1 MDIAML
7 PRLLPAT
14 LFFAFSALSMPTL
27 ADERTPT
34 IHISAQGAATAA
46 PDMAIVTSGV
56 VAEGTTARE
65 ALTANNEAMNA
76 LIAVLKAAGIEDKHI
91 QTSNFS
97 VQPNYV
103 HSDKRDAN
111 GYPLPPKID
120 GYRVSNMVTVKVL
133 DLDSLGAVLDQSVT
147 VGANTINGIDF
158 GVQDASKLLD
168 EARKNA
174 MAEAIKNA
182 SIYAEAAN
190 VSLGSILSITET
202 TNYNPQPYA
211 GRAKMDMVMAEAA
224 PVMGGEV
231 DYSITVDVQWEIK
244 N

>member
-1 MDIAML
+1 ML

-14 LFFAFSALSMPTL
+14 LFVAISAFSMPSV
-27 ADERTPT
+27 AEERTPT

-46 PDMAIVTSGV
+46 PDMAVVTSGV
-56 VAEGTTARE
+56 IAEGETARE
-65 ALTANNEAMNA
+65 ALSANNEAMNA
-76 LIAVLKAAGIEDKHI
+76 LIKVLKSAGIEDKHI

-103 HSDKRDAN
+103 HSDKRDSN
-111 GYPLPPKID
+111 GYSLPPKID

-133 DLDSLGAVLDQSVT
+133 DLDNLGVVLDQSVT
-147 VGANTINGIDF
+147 VGANTINGISF
-158 GVQDASKLLD
+158 GVQDASSLLD
-168 EARKNA
+168 QARKNA

-182 SIYAEAAN
+182 NIYAEAAN
-190 VSLGSILSITET
+190 ISLGSILSITES
-202 TNYNPQPYA
+202 TNYQPQPYA

-231 DYSITVDVQWEIK
+231 DYSITVDVQWELTQ
-244 N
+244 